1 MKLNVLERIM
11 LMQILPTEGNYITFK
26 MLIEL
31 KSALTFSEK
40 EYKDFG
46 MTEKDGQIMWKKDT
60 LKEIT
65 VGDKM
70 KEVVKTALKKV
81 DDEEKINNQLYS
93 LFEKFEYEPVNTKDN
108 E

>member
-40 EYKDFG
+40 EYKDSG
-46 MTEKDGQIMWKKDT
+46 MAEKDGQITWKKDS
-60 LKEIT
+60 LKEIPI
-65 VGDKM
+65 GEKM
-70 KEVVKTALKKV
+70 TEIIKTALKKV
-81 DDEEKINNQLYS
+81 DDEGKINNQLFS
-93 LFEKFEYEPVNTKDN
+93 LFEKFEYEPVNT
-108 E
+108 